1 MSASVVSMFSF
12 AFSAQTL
19 GEVVETVFQWIDEET
34 RCRYIVPV
42 NVDVLIKQL
51 DDPDLQA
58 ALRGADLVLP
68 DGQPVVWG
76 SHLLGPGL
84 PERVCGSDLVPAIFE
99 AARLRPVRVF
109 LLGAAAGVATE
120 AARQIER
127 KWAGVAVV
135 GTYSPPYGFERDLE
149 ECDRILG
156 LLAAAKP
163 DVVAVGFGA
172 PKQEVWVQRHLE
184 RIDARVVI
192 CCGATIDFLARV
204 KRRAPKWV
212 QDIHLEWTWRLLS
225 EPRRLAGRYVKGAI
239 LFPWMLG
246 LEAMRARRRP

>member
-1 MSASVVSMFSF
+1 MSASEVSMFSF

-19 GEVVETVFQWIDEET
+19 GEVVETVFQWIDERK

-42 NVDVLIKQL
+42 NVDVLVKQL

-58 ALRGADLVLP
+58 ALRGADLVLA

-84 PERVCGSDLVPAIFE
+84 PERVCGSDLIPAIFD
-99 AARLRPVRVF
+99 AAEFRPVRIF
-109 LLGAAAGVATE
+109 LLGAAAGVASE
-120 AARQIER
+120 AARQIVQR
-127 KWAGVAVV
+127 WPGVAIA
-135 GTYSPPYGFERDLE
+135 GTYSPPHGFERDPD
-149 ECDRILG
+149 ECERILQ
-156 LLAAAKP
+156 LLAEAKP

-192 CCGATIDFLARV
+192 CCGATIDFLALA
-204 KRRAPKWV
+204 KKRAPKWV
-212 QDIHLEWTWRLLS
+212 QSIHLEWTYRLLS

-246 LEAMRARRRP
+246 LEAVRVRRRS

>member
-1 MSASVVSMFSF
+1 MSASAVPMFSF
-12 AFSAQTL
+12 TFSAQTL
-19 GEVVETVFQWIDEET
+19 GEVVETVFQWIDEKH

-42 NVDVLIKQL
+42 NVDVLVKQW
-51 DDPDLQA
+51 DDPELQA

-84 PERVCGSDLVPAIFE
+84 PERVCGSDLIPAIFE

-120 AARQIER
+120 AARQITET
-127 KWAGVAVV
+127 WAGVAIV
-135 GTYSPPYGFERDLE
+135 GTYSPPHGFERDPH

-156 LLAAAKP
+156 MLAAAKP

-172 PKQEVWVQRHLE
+172 PKQEVWVQRHLH

-192 CCGATIDFLARV
+192 CCGATIDFLAQV
-204 KRRAPKWV
+204 KKRAPKWV
-212 QDIHLEWTWRLLS
+212 RSIHLEWTWRLLS
-225 EPRRLAGRYVKGAI
+225 EPRRLAGRYAKGAV

-246 LEAMRARRRP
+246 LEVVRAKRRP